1 MKGRIDL
8 DIAIMIEGQAGLNWA
23 RWKRLA
29 EAAEE
34 LGYSHLN
41 RSDHFTVPQG
51 ELQDALELW
60 ASFTYLATNTR
71 RIKFGALVSPV
82 SWRHP
87 VIAAWSASA
96 IDDLSGGRFHMGL
109 GAGWQEREHRN
120 YGFPLLETL
129 DERFARFEEA
139 LQVVTKLFNSDEPF
153 TFEGDYFPIQEGLL
167 LPRPARKGGPPIVV
181 GGNGPKRT
189 LPLAAKYGHEWNGV
203 YLKPDQFRER
213 MERLDMLL
221 AEQGRE
227 PASLDRTVMHR
238 VVIGKTE
245 REALA
250 KLGDADIEALKGRG
264 VMIGGPDQV
273 AAGLNALAEAGCQRV
288 DVQWLD
294 MDDIDGLELLSAK
307 VFPQLN

>member
-1 MKGRIDL
+1 L

-29 EAAEE
+29 EAAED
-34 LGYSHLN
+34 LGFSGLN

-120 YGFPLLETL
+120 YGFPLLDTL

-153 TFEGDYFPIQEGLL
+153 DFDGTYFPIHEGLL

-181 GGNGPKRT
+181 GGNGLKRT

-213 MERLDMLL
+213 MERLDALL

-227 PASLDRTVMHR
+227 PSSLDRTVMHR
-238 VVIGKTE
+238 IVIGRTE
-245 REALA
+245 QEALA
-250 KLGDADIEALKGRG
+250 KLGDADVDALKGRG
-264 VMIGGPDQV
+264 VMIGDPDQV
-273 AAGLNALAEAGCQRV
+273 AFGLNALAEAGCQRV
-288 DVQWLD
+288 DAQWLD

>member
-1 MKGRIDL
+1 MEL
-8 DIAIMIEGQAGLNWA
+8 AIMIEGQMGLNWP

-34 LGYSHLN
+34 LGYAALN
-41 RSDHFTVPQG
+41 RSDHFTGPQG
-51 ELQDALELW
+51 PLKDSLELW
-60 ASFTYLATNTR
+60 ASFTYLATNTK
-71 RIKFGALVSPV
+71 RIRFGALVSPV

-87 VIAAWSASA
+87 VIAAWSATA

-120 YGFPLLETL
+120 YGFDLLDTL
-129 DERFARFEEA
+129 DERFKRFEEA
-139 LQVVTKLFNSDEPF
+139 LEVVTRLFNSDEPF
-153 TFEGDYFPIQEGLL
+153 DFDGDYFPIHEGLL
-167 LPRPARKGGPPIVV
+167 LPRPSRKGGPPIVV

-189 LPLAAKYGHEWNGV
+189 LPLAAKYGDEWNGV

-213 MERLDMLL
+213 MERLDQLL

-227 PASLDRTVMHR
+227 PSSLARTQMHR

-245 REALA
+245 QEALA
-250 KLGDADIEALKGRG
+250 KLGDADLETLRGRG
-264 VMIGGPDQV
+264 VMIGDPAQV
-273 AAGLNALAEAGCQRV
+273 AAGLNAIAEAGCQRV

-294 MDDIDGLELLSAK
+294 MDDIDGLELLATK
-307 VFPQLN
+307 VMPQLA